1 VCFSE
6 KAEISALG
14 SEPIVA
20 GQPPVGSEPVVAG
33 QPPVGSEPV
42 VAVQPDSVDH
52 NPYKPCGCGCELICE
67 YPIYYLTNCVVSCIY
82 FPEECGRQNIQRM
95 THACF
100 MCGFCAGMYDVGRS
114 KQVPCCTCCTCCTC
128 CSDYWTC
135 FECHNYVSWQSRDS
149 IRGAPDDEVCPSNPC
164 TYLCMFYYI
173 LHGDGVGGDNLCC
186 VDCIGHIIMT
196 AGCAPIF
203 LPIASVNC
211 VCNILYFILCAKPAK
226 PTINVGC

>member
-1 VCFSE
+1 MGNMNVCFSVKAE
-6 KAEISALG
+6 KAALG
-14 SEPIVA
+14 SETVVA
-20 GQPPVGSEPVVAG
+20 GQPHVGSEPVVAG
-33 QPPVGSEPV
+33 
-42 VAVQPDSVDH
+42 QPDSVDH
-52 NPYKPCGCGCELICE
+52 NPYKPCGCGCGCGCVCVQMFIYLITQ
-67 YPIYYLTNCVVSCIY
+67 IWVSCIY

-114 KQVPCCTCCTCCTC
+114 KQVAC
-128 CSDYWTC
+128 CSC
-135 FECHNYVSWQSRDS
+135 FSCYECHNYVSWQSRDS

-164 TYLCMFYYI
+164 TYLCMFYTI

-211 VCNILYFILCAKPAK
+211 GCNILYFILCAKPAK

>member
-1 VCFSE
+1 MGNVNVCFSE
-6 KAEISALG
+6 KAEKAALG
-14 SEPIVA
+14 SET
-20 GQPPVGSEPVVAG
+20 VVAG
-33 QPPVGSEPV
+33 QPPPAGQPDTGSVSKDNIQPTTGSEPV
-42 VAVQPDSVDH
+42 ST
-52 NPYKPCGCGCELICE
+52 NSLCILLFL
-67 YPIYYLTNCVVSCIY
+67 LTQCWVSCIY

-114 KQVPCCTCCTCCTC
+114 KQVVC
-128 CSDYWTC
+128 CSC
-135 FECHNYVSWQSRDS
+135 FSCYECHNYVSWQSRDS

-164 TYLCMFYYI
+164 TYLCMFYTI

-211 VCNILYFILCAKPAK
+211 GCNILYFILCAKPAK